1 MSQEPEVQEEPGDER
16 VKPWASLAHRDFRYM
31 WAGALSASI
40 ARQMRQVINLYFI
53 YELTDSAYM
62 LGLVGL
68 FQVIPT
74 MAFGLFGGVIADV
87 FDRRK
92 LLLIAQVGG
101 MIPAIGLAVLVHTDT
116 IEVWHIFAFTAMSAA
131 MNILEGPARTAYLP
145 RLVPSHHLMNAVTLN
160 SSVFELSVLIGPIFG
175 GILID
180 YIDMGNVYVVNAV
193 LFTPTLFF
201 FSMIKASGKPL
212 GEARSVSFKAI
223 FEGMQFIWFQRILLG
238 LFLVDFGLV
247 IVGFYRPI
255 LTILASDV
263 FRVGGT
269 GLGILFAAPA
279 IGSFMGFVTLLWVGD
294 VKRKGSLFLV
304 SVMGYAF
311 GLIFLGLAPWFW
323 LALIAAWTLGYT
335 DSISVVIRQTL
346 TQLLAPDE
354 VRGRA
359 ASFANLFAG
368 AGNALGSM
376 EAGFV
381 AQAIGAGGTLVFGG
395 IVATVIVSSVGLSW
409 RGLWRYRSPKQQ

>member
-1 MSQEPEVQEEPGDER
+1 
-16 VKPWASLAHRDFRYM
+16 
-31 WAGALSASI
+31 
-40 ARQMRQVINLYFI
+40 MRQVINLYFI
-53 YELTDSAYM
+53 YELTGSAYM

-101 MIPAIGLAVLVHTDT
+101 MIPAIGLAALVHTDT
-116 IEVWHIFAFTAMSAA
+116 IEVWHIFVFTGMSTA

-145 RLVPSHHLMNAVTLN
+145 RLVAPHHLMNAVTLN
-160 SSVFELSVLIGPIFG
+160 SSVFELSVLIGPILG

-180 YIDMGNVYVVNAV
+180 YINIGNVYIVNAV
-193 LFTPTLFF
+193 LFIPTLFF
-201 FSMIKASGKPL
+201 FSMIRASGKPL
-212 GEARSVSFKAI
+212 GERRSVSFQAV

-238 LFLVDFGLV
+238 MFLVDFGLV

-263 FRVGGT
+263 FHVGGT
-269 GLGILFAAPA
+269 GLGILFTAPA
-279 IGSFMGFVTLLWVGD
+279 ISSFMGFVTLLWVGD
-294 VKRKGSLFLV
+294 VKRKGALFLF
-304 SVMGYAF
+304 SIFGYAF
-311 GLIFLGLAPWFW
+311 GLAFLGLAPWYW
-323 LALIAAWTLGYT
+323 LALVAAWTLGYT
-335 DSISVVIRQTL
+335 DSISMVIRQTL

-354 VRGRA
+354 IRGRA
-359 ASFANLFAG
+359 ASFSNLFAN

-376 EAGFV
+376 EAGLV
-381 AQAIGAGGTLVFGG
+381 AQVIGAGGTLVLGG
-395 IVATVIVSSVGLSW
+395 IVATGLVAAVGLSW
-409 RGLWRYRSPKQQ
+409 RGLWRYTSPEP

>member
-1 MSQEPEVQEEPGDER
+1 MSQAPETQGNSDTVR
-16 VKPWASLAHRDFRYM
+16 VRPWASLAHRDFRFM

-53 YELTDSAYM
+53 YELTGSAYM

-74 MAFGLFGGVIADV
+74 MALALFGGVVADV

-92 LLLIAQVGG
+92 LLLLAQVGG
-101 MIPAIGLAVLVHTDT
+101 LIPAVGLAALTHTDT
-116 IEVWHIFAFTAMSAA
+116 ISVWHIFAFTSLSAA
-131 MNILEGPARTAYLP
+131 LNILEGPVRTAYLP

-160 SSVFELSVLIGPIFG
+160 SSVFELSVLVGPIFG

-180 YIDMGNVYVVNAV
+180 YTSIGNVYIINALLFLPAIV
-193 LFTPTLFF
+193 LFSF
-201 FSMIKASGKPL
+201 IRASGKPQDS
-212 GEARSVSFKAI
+212 RQSISFKAI
-223 FEGMQFIWFQRILLG
+223 FEGMRFIWFQRILLG

-247 IVGFYRPI
+247 IVGFYRPL

-263 FRVGGT
+263 FHVGGT
-269 GLGILFAAPA
+269 GLGVLFAAPA
-279 IGSFMGFVTLLWVGD
+279 IGSFMGFITLLWMGD
-294 VKRKGSLFLV
+294 VKRKGMLFLF

-311 GLIFLGLAPWFW
+311 GLIFLGVAPWFW
-323 LALIAAWTLGYT
+323 LALLAAWILGYT

-354 VRGRA
+354 IRGRA
-359 ASFANLFAG
+359 SSFSNLFAN

-381 AQAIGAGGTLVFGG
+381 AQAIGAGGTLIFGG
-395 IVATVIVSSVGLSW
+395 IVATVIVSAVGLSW
-409 RGLWRYRSPKQQ
+409 RGLWRYTSPEP

>member
-1 MSQEPEVQEEPGDER
+1 
-16 VKPWASLAHRDFRYM
+16 
-31 WAGALSASI
+31 
-40 ARQMRQVINLYFI
+40 MRQVINLYFI
-53 YELTDSAYM
+53 YELTGSAYM

-68 FQVIPT
+68 FQVVPT

-101 MIPAIGLAVLVHTDT
+101 LIPAVGLAVLVYTDT
-116 IEVWHIFAFTAMSAA
+116 IAVWHIFIFTSISAA
-131 MNILEGPARTAYLP
+131 MNILEGLP
-145 RLVPSHHLMNAVTLN
+145 KLVPTHHLMNAVTLN
-160 SSVFELSVLIGPIFG
+160 SSVFELSVLIGPIVG
-175 GILID
+175 GVLID
-180 YIDMGNVYVVNAV
+180 YTNIGNVYLINSL
-193 LFTPTLFF
+193 LFIPTLVFF
-201 FSMIKASGKPL
+201 AFIRTSGRPE
-212 GEARSVSFKAI
+212 GERRSVSFRAI

-263 FRVGGT
+263 FHVGGT
-269 GLGILFAAPA
+269 GLGVLFAAPA
-279 IGSFMGFVTLLWVGD
+279 IGSFMGFVTLLWIGE
-294 VKRKGSLFLV
+294 VKRKGALFLFA
-304 SVMGYAF
+304 VMGYAF

-323 LALIAAWTLGYT
+323 LALLAAWTLGYT
-335 DSISVVIRQTL
+335 DSLSVVIRQTL
-346 TQLLAPDE
+346 TQMLAPDAI
-354 VRGRA
+354 RGRA
-359 ASFANLFAG
+359 ASFSNLFSN

-395 IVATVIVSSVGLSW
+395 IVATGIVMAVGLSW
-409 RGLWRYRSPKQQ
+409 RGLWRYTSPDQ

>member
-1 MSQEPEVQEEPGDER
+1 MSEQPDVQRPADSGR

-31 WAGALSASI
+31 WAGSLSASI

-53 YELTDSAYM
+53 YELTGSPYM

-92 LLLIAQVGG
+92 LLLLAQVGG
-101 MIPAIGLAVLVHTDT
+101 LIPAVGLAVLVHTDT
-116 IEVWHIFAFTAMSAA
+116 IAVWHIFAFTSMSAA
-131 MNILEGPARTAYLP
+131 MNILEGPSRTAYLP
-145 RLVPSHHLMNAVTLN
+145 RLVPEHHLMNAVTLN
-160 SSVFELSVLIGPIFG
+160 SSVFELSVLVGPILG
-175 GILID
+175 GVLID
-180 YIDMGNVYVVNAV
+180 FINIGNVYVVNAF
-193 LFTPTLFF
+193 LFLPTLFF

-212 GEARSVSFKAI
+212 GERRSVSFHAI

-238 LFLVDFGLV
+238 MFLVDFGLV

-263 FRVGGT
+263 FHVGGT

-279 IGSFMGFVTLLWVGD
+279 IGSFMGFVTLLWMGD
-294 VKRKGSLFLV
+294 VKHKGALFLF
-304 SVMGYAF
+304 SVMGYSF
-311 GLIFLGLAPWFW
+311 GLIFLGIAHWYW
-323 LALIAAWTLGYT
+323 LALIAAWTLGYS
-335 DSISVVIRQTL
+335 DSLSVVIRQTL
-346 TQLLAPDE
+346 TQILAPDE
-354 VRGRA
+354 IRGRA
-359 ASFANLFAG
+359 ASFSNLFAN

-381 AQAIGAGGTLVFGG
+381 AQAIGAGGTLVLGG
-395 IVATVIVSSVGLSW
+395 IIATGLVTAVGLSW
-409 RGLWRYRSPKQQ
+409 RGLWRYTSPER

>member
-1 MSQEPEVQEEPGDER
+1 MSQDFEAQETPTSER
-16 VKPWASLAHRDFRYM
+16 VKPWASLAHRDFRFM

-101 MIPAIGLAVLVHTDT
+101 MIPAIGLAALVHTDT
-116 IEVWHIFAFTAMSAA
+116 IEVWHIFAFTGMSAA

-145 RLVPSHHLMNAVTLN
+145 RLVPPHNLMNAVTLN
-160 SSVFELSVLIGPIFG
+160 SSVFELSVLIGPILG

-180 YIDMGNVYVVNAV
+180 YIDIGNVYVVNAV
-193 LFTPTLFF
+193 LFLPTLFL
-201 FSMIKASGKPL
+201 FSMIRTSGKPL
-212 GEARSVSFKAI
+212 GERQTVSFQAI

-238 LFLVDFGLV
+238 MFLVDFGLV

-263 FRVGGT
+263 FHVGGT

-294 VKRKGSLFLV
+294 VRRKGALFLL
-304 SVMGYAF
+304 SVFGYAF
-311 GLIFLGLAPWFW
+311 GLAFLGLAPWYW
-323 LALIAAWTLGYT
+323 LALVAAWTLGYT

-354 VRGRA
+354 IRGRA
-359 ASFANLFAG
+359 ASFSNLFAN

-381 AQAIGAGGTLVFGG
+381 AQVIGAGGTLVLGG
-395 IVATVIVSSVGLSW
+395 IVATGLVAAVALSW
-409 RGLWRYRSPKQQ
+409 RGLWRYTSPEP